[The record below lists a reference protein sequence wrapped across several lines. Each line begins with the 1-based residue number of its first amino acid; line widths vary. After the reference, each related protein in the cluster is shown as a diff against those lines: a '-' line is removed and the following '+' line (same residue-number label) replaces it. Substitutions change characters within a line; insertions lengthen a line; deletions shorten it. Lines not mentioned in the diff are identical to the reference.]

1 MSRPVHIPLSY
12 CCSVH
17 IPLSYCS
24 FVPSRRRHHA
34 PQATFVHF
42 CLIVLS
48 KSHPF
53 SYRLLTPAGGMM
65 PWQPE
70 PVSALSAC
78 SVLFL
83 LLPARAQ
90 THRITYQAPLDVL
103 FLAVSALPQTAM
115 MPVSHPMR
123 SGQVLPVAPTGS
135 EPLPHD
141 QVDEMVKRFY
151 ARHQV
156 LWQAPPL
163 QHSDANE
170 CYSPT
175 RMPASTFQDAAD
187 SGSLQRQAAVHLNVA
202 SLLSAFA
209 FSALAAES
217 LSGGDGVVDQ
227 LIFVNLSLA
236 TVLLWGTVY
245 HFLNIETALG
255 TKGGARYWHAYSAKL
270 GVSCVAFHQG
280 TFLLGASFPLWAYRK
295 FALQPCFYAALAIAA
310 GWVLYD
316 LGVNLPSHNELN
328 QLLAHAELGIDAEQ
342 HLRARPL
349 APWRLHTWLPAAWK
363 RMHDD
368 ARAPLCE
375 LA

>member
-1 MSRPVHIPLSY
+1 
-12 CCSVH
+12 
-17 IPLSYCS
+17 
-24 FVPSRRRHHA
+24 
-34 PQATFVHF
+34 
-42 CLIVLS
+42 
-48 KSHPF
+48 
-53 SYRLLTPAGGMM
+53 
-65 PWQPE
+65 
-70 PVSALSAC
+70 
-78 SVLFL
+78 
-83 LLPARAQ
+83 
-90 THRITYQAPLDVL
+90 
-103 FLAVSALPQTAM
+103 M
-115 MPVSHPMR
+115 MPVSYPMTR
-123 SGQVLPVAPTGS
+123 SDQVSPARAAAND
-135 EPLPHD
+135 PLPHD
-141 QVDEMVKRFY
+141 YVDEMVKRFY

>member
-1 MSRPVHIPLSY
+1 
-12 CCSVH
+12 
-17 IPLSYCS
+17 
-24 FVPSRRRHHA
+24 
-34 PQATFVHF
+34 
-42 CLIVLS
+42 
-48 KSHPF
+48 
-53 SYRLLTPAGGMM
+53 MM

-141 QVDEMVKRFY
+141 HVDEMVKRFY

-316 LGVNLPSHNELN
+316 LGLNLPSHNELN